1 MKKNLIIL
9 LFFLLT
15 SCGYQPVYLNKN
27 LKNFEFQEIVF
38 NGEKDINEKIV
49 NILKIKKNNQSKNK
63 LFISSLSRI
72 EETSKDSKGQVKSFK
87 SVIVVEIEIKDNSKK
102 LIQNKKFV
110 KEFSYNNKKSKYEL
124 VEYQNSIKNNLIEKI
139 VNEIN
144 FYLNL

>member
-87 SVIVVEIEIKDNSKK
+87 SVIVVEIEIKDNSEK

>member
-72 EETSKDSKGQVKSFK
+72 EETSKDSKGQVKSLK

>member
-72 EETSKDSKGQVKSFK
+72 EETSKDSKGQVKSLK

-102 LIQNKKFV
+102 LIQNKQFV